1 MKLCNYRASMEI
13 KDTQKNYTSPFK
25 ITLNR
30 DQVLY
35 IINIV

>member
-1 MKLCNYRASMEI
+1 MEI
-13 KDTQKNYTSPFK
+13 KDTQKNYTSPFE

-30 DQVLY
+30 DQVLC